1 MGVLSDQ
8 FLFILVVVWIVL
20 LIFSIVWHIRN

>member
-20 LIFSIVWHIRN
+20 LIFSIVWHIRH